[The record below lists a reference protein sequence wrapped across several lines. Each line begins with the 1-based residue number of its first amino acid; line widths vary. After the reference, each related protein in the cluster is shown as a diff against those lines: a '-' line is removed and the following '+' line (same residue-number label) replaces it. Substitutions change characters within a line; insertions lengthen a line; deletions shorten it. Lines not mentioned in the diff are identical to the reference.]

1 MTAVTERPVDNAPA
15 VLRRDLPGARRAL
28 VIVNGL
34 LVVLSVAI
42 GAVISIPLGLL
53 ALALTGVITL
63 CDAQYH
69 TPSRIWVDATHVVLG
84 YWMRSK
90 RFSPRSVVLR
100 HDVRHDRFVLVRR
113 GKRRRRRTRRTL
125 VRFRDRDTTTVT
137 RAFMAAGV
145 EIVSR

>member
-1 MTAVTERPVDNAPA
+1 MTAVTERPVDDAPA
-15 VLRRDLPGARRAL
+15 VLRHDLPGARRQL
-28 VIVNGL
+28 IVVNGL

-42 GAVISIPLGLL
+42 GATISIRLGLL
-53 ALALTGVITL
+53 ALALTAVIAL

-113 GKRRRRRTRRTL
+113 RKRRRRHHTL